1 MGGIGRRGGI
11 LPFLYYHCLE
21 KAYIQPFSV
30 VIIIRAMNIL
40 FPWNLNILYIIYYL
54 SPKAFGYI
62 VYAHLLDTECEGPCL
77 IA

>member
-11 LPFLYYHCLE
+11 PPFLCAHCLE
-21 KAYIQPFSV
+21 KTYIQPFSV

-54 SPKAFGYI
+54 SPKAFSYI
-62 VYAHLLDTECEGPCL
+62 VYAHFLDTECEGPCL